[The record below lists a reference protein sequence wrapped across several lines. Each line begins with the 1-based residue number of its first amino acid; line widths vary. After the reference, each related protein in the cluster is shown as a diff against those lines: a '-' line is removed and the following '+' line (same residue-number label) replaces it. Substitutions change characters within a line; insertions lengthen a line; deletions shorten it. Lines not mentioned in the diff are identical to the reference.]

1 LLEAVMTN
9 DQIRSLKED
18 IGYMKALADEGAT
31 APLVGG
37 SILVAAGLIFGTAS
51 IGEWAN
57 AAGLIALQGVQHA
70 YLWGGAGILFAI
82 TLVVLIRRQRDRAG
96 IMAPAN
102 RAFANAWMGVG
113 LAIFSMAVALTL
125 LSIQLQSSIPTT
137 VFPSLVFALYG
148 AGWAV
153 SAAMSGQK
161 WLWWP
166 AFGSW
171 VLAPILAWFVGQP
184 SMYLFYAVGLFA
196 FALVPGVVLMRREP
210 STTV

>member
-1 LLEAVMTN
+1 MTD

-37 SILVAAGLIFGTAS
+37 SILVAAGLIFGAAS
-51 IGEWAN
+51 VVEWLSAMDVVTLEGP
-57 AAGLIALQGVQHA
+57 AHA
-70 YLWGGAGILFAI
+70 WLWGGVGVVFAI
-82 TLVVLIRRQRDRAG
+82 TLFLLIRRQRDRPG

-113 LAIFSMAVALTL
+113 LAIFSMAVALSL
-125 LSIQLQSSIPTT
+125 LAIQTQSNLPMA

-166 AFGSW
+166 AIGSW
-171 VLAPILAWFVGQP
+171 ILAPILAWFVGQP
-184 SMYLFYAVGLFA
+184 TMYLFYAIGLFA

>member
-1 LLEAVMTN
+1 MTD
-9 DQIRSLKED
+9 DQIRSLKDD
-18 IGYMKALADEGAT
+18 INYMKILADEGAG

-37 SILVAAGLIFGTAS
+37 SVLVAAGLIFGAAS

-57 AAGLIALQGVQHA
+57 AAGLIALQDIQHA

-82 TLVVLIRRQRDRAG
+82 TLTVLIRRQRGRPG

-102 RAFANAWMGVG
+102 RAFSNAWMGVG
-113 LAIFSMAVALTL
+113 LTIFSMAIALSV
-125 LSIQLQSSIPTT
+125 LSLQLQSDVPTT
-137 VFPSLVFALYG
+137 VFPSLIFAIYG

-166 AFGSW
+166 AIGSW
-171 VLAPILAWFVGQP
+171 ILAPILAWFVGQP
-184 SMYLFYAVGLFA
+184 TMYLFYAIGLFA